1 MNKPDNGPTGEAA
14 LNAIAIMQTPRTQT
28 LAGVVNALGTDEF
41 EGETLRFL
49 NTMSGAEHYCVYRLR
64 DGRPQFLGGASVRG
78 THAMRHRSAEKRWPE
93 RSFIELHQADEV
105 ARSSDNALMFRD
117 DIEQVADPTL
127 HSALEHF
134 RIVDRV
140 MVCGRAVDDLYALSV
155 MRSRESGQFAEQEL
169 HGLAEHADMLVAAC
183 AKHAALHWDCAK
195 TIAHFASVEV
205 IEANLRASDWGLS
218 ERELQVSA
226 RILFGISAYGI
237 SIDLGLGEETIA
249 TYRKRLY
256 ARLRIGGRHELMQ
269 RYLTLL

>member
-1 MNKPDNGPTGEAA
+1 MDTITVVHPTR
-14 LNAIAIMQTPRTQT
+14 MRTLT
-28 LAGVVNALGTDEF
+28 GVVNALGTDEF

-49 NTMSGAEHYCVYRLR
+49 NSMSGAEHYCLYRLR
-64 DGRPQFLGGASVRG
+64 NGRPQFLGGASVRG
-78 THAMRHRSAEKRWPE
+78 THAMRHRSAKKRWPE
-93 RSFIELHQADEV
+93 RSFVELHQADEV
-105 ARSSDNALMFRD
+105 ARSSACALMFRD
-117 DIEQVADPTL
+117 DIERVADPTL

-140 MVCGRAVDDLYALSV
+140 MVCGRAVEDLYALSV
-155 MRSRESGQFAEQEL
+155 MRSRESGQFAKQDL
-169 HGLAEHADMLVAAC
+169 RDLAENADMLVAAC
-183 AKHAALHWDCAK
+183 AKHATLHWDRAK
-195 TIAHFASVEV
+195 AIAHFASVEV
-205 IEANLRASDWGLS
+205 IEANLRASDWKLS

-269 RYLTLL
+269 RYLTLF

>member
-1 MNKPDNGPTGEAA
+1 M
-14 LNAIAIMQTPRTQT
+14 NAITSMPAPKTQGRS
-28 LAGVVNALGTDEF
+28 LSAVVNALGTDDF
-41 EGETLRFL
+41 ERETLRFL
-49 NTMSGAEHYCVYRLR
+49 NQMSGVEHYCVYRLR
-64 DGRPQFLGGASVRG
+64 EGKPQFLGGASIRG
-78 THAMRHRSAEKRWPE
+78 PHAMRNRSSEKRWPD
-93 RSFIELHQADEV
+93 RSFIELHQADEA
-105 ARSSDNALMFRD
+105 ARSSDNALMFHD

-134 RIVDRV
+134 HIVDRG
-140 MVCGRAVDDLYALSV
+140 MVCGRTVDDFYALSV
-155 MRSRESGQFAEQEL
+155 MRTRDSGQFAEGEL
-169 HGLAEHADMLVAAC
+169 HGLAENADLLVAAC
-183 AKHAALHWDCAK
+183 AKQATLHWDRSKA
-195 TIAHFASVEV
+195 IAHFASVEV

-256 ARLRIGGRHELMQ
+256 ARLRLGGRHELLQ

>member
-1 MNKPDNGPTGEAA
+1 MNAV
-14 LNAIAIMQTPRTQT
+14 AITQPPQTQT

-41 EGETLRFL
+41 ERETLHFL
-49 NTMSGAEHYCVYRLR
+49 NRMSGAEHYCVYRLR
-64 DGRPQFLGGASVRG
+64 EGLPQFLGGASVRG
-78 THAMRHRSAEKRWPE
+78 THAMRHRSSEKRWPE
-93 RSFIELHQADEV
+93 RSFIELHQADKA
-105 ARSSDNALMFRD
+105 ARSSDNALMLHD
-117 DIEQVADPTL
+117 DIEHVADPTL

-134 RIVDRV
+134 HIVDRV
-140 MVCGRAVDDLYALSV
+140 LVCGRAVDDLYALSV
-155 MRSRESGQFAEQEL
+155 MRSRELGQFAEREL
-169 HGLAEHADMLVAAC
+169 HDLAENADVLVAAC
-183 AKHAALHWDCAK
+183 AKHAVLHWDRAK
-195 TIAHFASVEV
+195 TIAHFASVGI
-205 IEANLRASDWGLS
+205 IETNLRASDWGLS

>member
-1 MNKPDNGPTGEAA
+1 M
-14 LNAIAIMQTPRTQT
+14 NAITIRQTPRTQT
-28 LAGVVNALGTDEF
+28 LVGVINALGTNEF

-78 THAMRHRSAEKRWPE
+78 RHAMRHRSVKRRWPE
-93 RSFIELHQADEV
+93 RSFIELHQADK
-105 ARSSDNALMFRD
+105 APRSSTNTWMFHD
-117 DIEQVADPTL
+117 DLEQVADPTL

-155 MRSRESGQFAEQEL
+155 MRSRESGQFAEREL
-169 HGLAEHADMLVAAC
+169 HGIAENADVLVAAC
-183 AKHAALHWDCAK
+183 AKHAALHWDRTE
-195 TIAHFASVEV
+195 TIAHFASVDI
-205 IEANLRASDWGLS
+205 IETNLRASNWGLS

-256 ARLRIGGRHELMQ
+256 ARLRICGKHELMQ